1 MPTFTHVFYGLAL
14 LLPILYFAR
23 DSFSPKLAFIF
34 LANNIFGPD
43 LVFLFSFIDPGIHNI
58 VGFIVTS
65 IPLAL
70 VFSYTSRFTIE
81 TTDSHFKYH
90 IRDTHIREINWLN
103 AFCATAAGGISHFFI
118 DQFYHREL
126 DMILFPKFMPN
137 EGRLNIHTMLE
148 WSGEAYHT
156 MNPIMVIGEFLV
168 VAVIVLSPFYFKKGW
183 KETMWVYLIASALAL
198 ILMLGISPEI
208 FGGER
213 EYAGMFGVTIYFL
226 IPLGLLFYAARD
238 MLDHPR
244 TEPDVPKFPA
254 KTRLTI
260 ITVISI
266 LTGIILLAYGVV
278 ALVMTELIVDLIGGL
293 AVATVPQIRGL
304 AIYYGF
310 FGLLLTVGSIGLL
323 FKNRVFRI
331 LTIIGATYF
340 IIFGFPIGISFFLF
354 EDDIRALFGVSVPS
368 SDKKTTD

>member
-1 MPTFTHVFYGLAL
+1 MRSFYEKGYSDE
-14 LLPILYFAR
+14 ILT
-23 DSFSPKLAFIF
+23 
-34 LANNIFGPD
+34 
-43 LVFLFSFIDPGIHNI
+43 V
-58 VGFIVTS
+58 
-65 IPLAL
+65 IPEKV

-90 IRDTHIREINWLN
+90 IRDTHIREIGWKN
-103 AFCATAAGGISHFFI
+103 AFCATVAGGISHFFI
-118 DQFYHREL
+118 DQFFHWEQEMHL
-126 DMILFPKFMPN
+126 LPLPSWKITIDEMMA
-137 EGRLNIHTMLE
+137 

-183 KETMWVYLIASALAL
+183 KETLYVYLGASAIAL
-198 ILMLGISPEI
+198 LLMFAISPEI

-213 EYAGMFGVTIYFL
+213 EYSGMFAVTIYFF

-244 TEPDVPKFPA
+244 TEPDVPKLPT

-260 ITVISI
+260 VTIISI
-266 LTGIILLAYGVV
+266 ITGIILLAYGVV
-278 ALVMTELIVDLIGGL
+278 ALAMTDTIIDLIGGL

-323 FKNRVFRI
+323 FKGRVFRI

-354 EDDIRALFGVSVPS
+354 EDDIRALFGIKMEAPEIP
-368 SDKKTTD
+368 TPTEA